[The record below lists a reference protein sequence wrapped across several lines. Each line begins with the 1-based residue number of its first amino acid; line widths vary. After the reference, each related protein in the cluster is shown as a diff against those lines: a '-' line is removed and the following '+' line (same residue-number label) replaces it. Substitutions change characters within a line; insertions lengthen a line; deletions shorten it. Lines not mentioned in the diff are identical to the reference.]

1 MIVDKIENIATYA
14 GLSRGIVKALELLR
28 DGNLAQ
34 KADGRYEV
42 DGKDLFYLVSSYS
55 SKPVDECKFETHEK
69 YIDVQALLAGQE
81 SMGYAPVAGLKLQ
94 TPYESSKDI
103 AFYEKPDNYTRIAL
117 SEGMFCV
124 FYPHDGHM
132 PGGRLNGPSDVHK
145 VILKVRI
152 V

>member
-1 MIVDKIENIATYA
+1 MIADKIENIATYA
-14 GLSRGIVKALELLR
+14 GLSREIVKALELLR
-28 DGNLAQ
+28 DGDLAQ

-42 DGKDLFYLVSSYS
+42 DGKDLFYLVSSYT

-69 YIDVQALLAGQE
+69 YIDVQAVLSGQE
-81 SMGYAPVAGLKLQ
+81 SMGYAPVADLTLQ
-94 TPYESSKDI
+94 TPYDSSKDI
-103 AFYEKPDNYTRIAL
+103 AFYGKPDNYTKIAL

-152 V
+152 A

>member
-94 TPYESSKDI
+94 APYESSKDI
-103 AFYEKPDNYTRIAL
+103 AFYEKPDNYTKIAL

-132 PGGRLNGPSDVHK
+132 PGGRLNEPSDVHK

>member
-34 KADGRYEV
+34 KVDGRYEV
-42 DGKDLFYLVSSYS
+42 EGKDLFYMVSSYT

-69 YIDVQALLAGQE
+69 YIDVQAVLSGQE
-81 SMGYAPVAGLKLQ
+81 SMGYAPVADLTLQ
-94 TPYESSKDI
+94 MPYDSSKDI
-103 AFYEKPDNYTRIAL
+103 AFYGNPGNYTKIAL
-117 SEGMFCV
+117 AAGMFCV

-132 PGGRLNGPSDVHK
+132 PGGRLNGPSDVRK
-145 VILKVRI
+145 VVIKVRI
-152 V
+152 A